1 MSQRR
6 LAHRPVR
13 KNQTVTGEP
22 ALGRNTL
29 VLAIAQAVN
38 GSLAPIA
45 ISLGALTGYALLGPD
60 KALATAP
67 VTGYNIGVALAS
79 LPAAMLMRRVGR
91 RAGFMTGALVGV
103 CGGLLAAYAVLLA
116 DFWLFALGLLVIG
129 AAGSFVQ
136 QYRFAAADSIAGPA
150 KGRAIGWVLAGGLV
164 AAVIGPQTAI
174 HTRDLLAPIPFA
186 GAFLGLAALSIVG
199 CLVLAFLRAPPVRA
213 DATVETGG
221 GRPLGEI
228 VRQPTFVVAVT
239 CAVGSYALMS
249 LVMTAAPLA
258 MVAAGC
264 TTDEATLGIQWHVM
278 AMFGPS
284 FVTGGLVARFG
295 ARAVI
300 AVGLSILGA
309 CALVALSGITL
320 AHFWATLILL
330 GVGWNFGFIG
340 ATTLLTETYH
350 LEEKNKA
357 QGANDVILF
366 STVALASFSSGQI
379 LNAFGWAAIAGT
391 VLPVVLLCL
400 AALSW
405 LALRGRAVSRP
416 AV

>member
-1 MSQRR
+1 M
-6 LAHRPVR
+6 
-13 KNQTVTGEP
+13 TGEP
-22 ALGRNTL
+22 AVGRNTL
-29 VLAIAQAVN
+29 VLALAQAIN

-91 RAGFMTGALVGV
+91 RAGFMTGALVGA
-103 CGGLLAAYAVLLA
+103 CGGLFAAYAVLLA
-116 DFWLFALGLLVIG
+116 DFWLFALGMLVIG

-136 QYRFAAADSIAGPA
+136 QYRFAAADSVAGPA

-186 GAFLGLAALSIVG
+186 GAFMGLAALSVLG

-213 DATVETGG
+213 DATVEIGG
-221 GRPLGEI
+221 GRPLGQI
-228 VRQPTFVVAVT
+228 VRQPTFVVAVA

-300 AVGLSILGA
+300 AVGMSILGA

-320 AHFWATLILL
+320 AHFWATLVLL

-340 ATTLLTETYH
+340 ATTLLTETYSPA
-350 LEEKNKA
+350 EKNKT

-366 STVALASFSSGQI
+366 SAVALASFSSGQI
-379 LNAFGWAAIAGT
+379 LNAFGWAVIAGT
-391 VLPVVLLCL
+391 VLPVVLFCL
-400 AALSW
+400 AALGW
-405 LALRGRAVSRP
+405 LALRGRAVSRQ